1 MYLCGCQETETLEQV
16 YNFYTGKWGQ
26 NTQHSVRPISNR
38 RMITVLYNHILSSTT
53 HWFSEQVP
61 QHQLDQFIDDLID
74 QGYICRIIHNKEKND
89 TPK

>member
-1 MYLCGCQETETLEQV
+1 
-16 YNFYTGKWGQ
+16 
-26 NTQHSVRPISNR
+26 
-38 RMITVLYNHILSSTT
+38 MITVLYNHILSSTT

-61 QHQLDQFIDDLID
+61 AHHVDAFIDDLID